1 MSVLVRCHS
10 SADGELEIVHGS
22 PSVRLSAAV
31 YGYHGW
37 RERMNGP
44 LRRRVPAS
52 MAITIVMSFDGGA
65 HLLDPGEPGRAGARL
80 ESFAA
85 GPTDSPLTTEHS
97 GVSSGV
103 EVSLTPW
110 GAGAF
115 LDLPL
120 DELARRRTSLDDVL
134 GAEGGLLVERLHDAP
149 SWEQRFAILEAALA
163 ARLARSEAPHPG
175 VGWAWKRLCASGG
188 QASVAALAEELGWSG
203 RVFGLRF
210 RERIGL
216 TPKRAARV
224 IRFERAAQRL
234 EREPRQSL
242 AALAYVCG
250 YADQAHLT
258 REFRALA
265 GLTPSAFAAR
275 LLPAGAGVAAA

>member
-22 PSVRLSAAV
+22 PNVMMSARVR
-31 YGYHGW
+31 GYHGW

-52 MAITIVMSFDGGA
+52 TAVTIVVSFDGGA
-65 HLLDPGEPGRAGARL
+65 HLLDSGEPGCAGARL

-85 GPTDSPLTTEHS
+85 GPTDSPVTTEHS
-97 GVSSGV
+97 GISSGV
-103 EVSLTPW
+103 EVSVTPLD
-110 GAGAF
+110 AGAF

-120 DELARRRTSLDDVL
+120 DELSRRWISLDDLL
-134 GAEGGLLVERLHDAP
+134 GAEGELLVERLHDAA
-149 SWEQRFAILEAALA
+149 SWEQRFAILDAELA
-163 ARLARSEAPHPG
+163 ARLTRRKAPHPG
-175 VGWAWKRLCASGG
+175 VEWAWNRLCASGG

-203 RVFGLRF
+203 RAFGRRF

-224 IRFERAAQRL
+224 IRFERAARRL

-265 GLTPSAFAAR
+265 GLAPSAFAAR